1 MHFTVYKKIAAFILS
16 VCVILSA
23 LVTGADAESPNDSS
37 LITVIENNV
46 ILSLEFADTY
56 YNLQNSGYDD
66 ANDYRGRSLNLTNAA
81 LNAYNTENSTELTL
95 ANITAVRVKTVNGA
109 FLCGQ
114 FISFIKDKLPSVIE
128 IDMKDANV
136 TTRNFAWETDGYT
149 DNAIYD
155 GYFGVYSGEPRLM
168 AVKKIILP
176 DTLEIIMNYAFK
188 NLGTLETIVFGN
200 SLKSIG
206 YEAFQNC
213 MSLKALDFPDSLNAF
228 GGETQWYT
236 EGCESLAAVS
246 YHGLSQADGS
256 DFFAALST
264 IIVKAPVVT
273 VDLSNSGIDTSNALK
288 IANKRRITY
297 LNLSGCGNI
306 EYGSSDGTALY
317 ERLNYMKSNGAEV
330 LKTENSGYISTEGG
344 EVKLSLHFGVTYYD
358 MQETAYDDV
367 NDIRGKALQLTANA
381 QLKYNTENSANIST
395 EDITHLTVSCD
406 DGIYIT
412 GRFSDFIKTKLS
424 GVTEIDM
431 SGANVTTRTY
441 AWETDGYTDNALQDQ
456 YFGIYSGAPS
466 LTSVKKI
473 ILPDTLEV
481 MYDYVFKNLNTLET
495 VVFGN
500 SLKTM
505 GFEAFQNCT
514 SLKTLELPSS
524 LNEFTGD
531 TAWYVYGCTA
541 LTDISYHGAADGK
554 SGFFAKLASLINNSP
569 AVKVDMSGSGMDAAG
584 ALAIAWNNN
593 LTYLNISSCT
603 EIDYTTDVG
612 GELYSRLHSL
622 SETGK
627 TIIMSDYSARIELT
641 DGMIELN
648 ICFVRNDY
656 SSEKALELTNS
667 AINEYNEDSTL
678 SIVMQSIK
686 AVRAKT
692 AKGVSLNSVF
702 TNFIAE
708 RLPWVTRLDISKAA
722 ITSNTDDG
730 NAVRTEL
737 IALSNNGTDVIFTDV
752 LGDANADGNF
762 DILDIIHIEK
772 YLAHDIDRIINSESV
787 VDLNMDG
794 LINGTELA
802 VMRKAL
808 MQAENLEKY
817 AEKYRN
823 TYELTVGADSIGEY
837 IYMGWFLTADMAQT
851 YQKMNSA
858 QRGQFLNYVFNGERV
873 NYFGLIADVD
883 KYYENSENGFNINAF
898 KADWL
903 VGKGGLLD
911 EIAERGTDVFLN
923 ISSVPSALGG
933 EGSHKLA
940 DGCEQEFAQFVAD
953 AAHAVKEECSLN
965 IKYVSLGDEP
975 DGGSWDSEVIEH
987 YKTVPQIKECLKACG
1002 MGNVGIIG
1010 PNTCL
1015 IEQKWFNT
1023 LRSKENTWNAM
1034 SAVTGHDF
1042 SFGIVSDSL
1051 FNSSRVTGMPI
1062 FVNSMGILNE
1072 HTIASDFIVAD
1083 RDGKQKVADY
1093 YTAVRNI
1100 SAFLN
1105 DINKGANATM
1115 LWTPLVNTANY
1126 SALDNTA
1133 PNFYHIYYN
1142 ENGKVFANNFA
1153 TSANFDYYSQAVNTV
1168 RPGAHIY
1175 QTSTDRE
1182 GTMGGSFEEYTM
1194 NATAAV
1200 NTDGTWGINLFNKTD
1215 STVAKPYKN
1224 ADHAPVPQEARVINV
1239 RLDIKGLYG
1248 SGEKEFKVY
1257 STNINS
1263 GAAEEKGSII
1273 LSDGKGEIEVAPL
1286 ELISLRSSESIGVT
1300 AAPLPIEQRTG
1311 NLTVALT
1318 GENYI
1323 IKNGVDVS
1331 LNSAAELKYYNDY
1344 HSCGI
1349 MLEAEDFANLIG
1361 ANYNSSLFGLSATV
1375 SNGTGTMTFNR
1386 SRGTVQYS
1394 GSVSGTLSL
1403 PESLVYKN
1411 GRYYFVISDTE
1422 AEKIGKIF
1430 SIDYRQYENTG
1441 LIVIGKT
1448 DVGNLG
1454 LFTRLFE

>member
-1 MHFTVYKKIAAFILS
+1 MKYGHLKRVIALILS
-16 VCVILSA
+16 VCILLLTAVMCISA
-23 LVTGADAESPNDSS
+23 EIPSDTAF
-37 LITVIENNV
+37 IEV
-46 ILSLEFADTY
+46 SG
-56 YNLQNSGYDD
+56 SGYDD

-81 LNAYNTENSTELTL
+81 LNAYNANNSTALTI
-95 ANITAVRVKTVNGA
+95 ADITAVRVKTVNGA

-114 FISFIKDKLPSVIE
+114 FSSFIKDKLLNVEE
-128 IDMKDANV
+128 IDLKGANV
-136 TTRNFAWETDGYT
+136 TTRNYAWQNDGYT

-155 GYFGVYSGEPRLM
+155 GYFGVYSGTPRLT

-206 YEAFQNC
+206 AEAFQNC
-213 MSLKALDFPDSLNAF
+213 SSLKALNFPDSLNQFTRDTA
-228 GGETQWYT
+228 WYVY
-236 EGCESLAAVS
+236 GCASLSEVS
-246 YHGLSQADGS
+246 YHGLPPADGS

-264 IIVKAPVVT
+264 LIVKAPVVT

-297 LNLSGCGNI
+297 LNLSRCGNI

-330 LKTENSGYISTEGG
+330 LKTENSGYISTDGDA
-344 EVKLSLHFGVTYYD
+344 VKLSLHFGVTYYD
-358 MQETAYDDV
+358 RQETAYDDV
-367 NDIRGKALQLTANA
+367 NDIRGKSLQLTTNA
-381 QLKYNTENSANIST
+381 LLKYNTENSANIST
-395 EDITHLTVSCD
+395 EDITHLAVSCD
-406 DGIYIT
+406 DGIYLT

-424 GVTEIDM
+424 GVAEIDM
-431 SGANVTTRTY
+431 SDANVTTRTY
-441 AWETDGYTDNALQDQ
+441 AWETDGYTNNALQNQ
-456 YFGIYSGAPS
+456 YFGIYSGAPR
-466 LTSVKKI
+466 LTAIKRI

-481 MYDYVFKNLNTLET
+481 IQNYVFKNLNTLET

-500 SLKTM
+500 SLKSI
-505 GFEAFQNCT
+505 GAEAFQKCS
-514 SLKTLELPSS
+514 SLRTLELPNS

-531 TAWYVYGCTA
+531 TAWYVYGCTS

-554 SGFFAKLASLINNSP
+554 NDFFAKLASLINNSP
-569 AVKVDMSGSGMDAAG
+569 SVKVDISGSGIDAAG
-584 ALAIAWNNN
+584 TLTIARNNN
-593 LTYLNISSCT
+593 LTYLDISSCT

-612 GELYSRLHSL
+612 SELYSRLHSL

-627 TIIMSDYSARIELT
+627 IVIMSDNSAHIELT
-641 DGMIELN
+641 DGMVELN

-656 SSEKALELTNS
+656 SSEKALELTNG
-667 AINEYNEDSTL
+667 AINKYNADNTL
-678 SIVMQSIK
+678 SIVIDSIK
-686 AVRAKT
+686 AVRIKT
-692 AKGVSLNSVF
+692 AKGVYLNGVF
-702 TNFIAE
+702 ADFITD
-708 RLPWVTRLDISKAA
+708 RLPGVIRLDVSKSA
-722 ITSNTDDG
+722 IALNTDDG
-730 NAVRTEL
+730 NVVRTEL
-737 IALSNNGTDVIFTDV
+737 ITLSNNGTDVIFTDV

-772 YLAHDIDRIINSESV
+772 YLVHHISRIINSESV

-794 LINGTELA
+794 LINGTELT

-808 MQAENLEKY
+808 LQAEDLEKY

-837 IYMGWFLTADMAQT
+837 SYMGWFLTLGMAQT

-858 QRGQFLNYVFNGERV
+858 QREQFLNYVFNGERV
-873 NYFGLIADVD
+873 NYFGLIADIE
-883 KYYENSENGFNINAF
+883 KYYKNSQSGFDINAF

-923 ISSVPSALGG
+923 ISSVPSALSG
-933 EGSHKLA
+933 ENPYKLA
-940 DGCEQEFAQFVAD
+940 DGCEQEFAQLVAD
-953 AAHAVKEECSLN
+953 AAHAVKAECSLN
-965 IKYVSLGDEP
+965 VKYVSLGDEP
-975 DGGSWDSEVIEH
+975 DGGSWDSKVIEH
-987 YKTVPQIKECLKACG
+987 YKTVPQIKEYLKAYG
-1002 MGNVGIIG
+1002 MGNVGIAG
-1010 PNTCL
+1010 PNTC
-1015 IEQKWFNT
+1015 IISQKWFNT
-1023 LRSKENTWNAM
+1023 LRAKENTWNAM

-1042 SFGIVSDSL
+1042 SFGVVRDSL
-1051 FNSSRVTGMPI
+1051 LNSSMVTGMPI
-1062 FVNSMGILNE
+1062 FVTSMGILNE
-1072 HTIASDFIVAD
+1072 HTIASDFIATD
-1083 RDGKQKVADY
+1083 KEGKQKVADY
-1093 YTAVRNI
+1093 YTAIRNI

-1115 LWTPLVNTANY
+1115 LWTPLVNTADY
-1126 SALDNTA
+1126 LALDNTA

-1142 ENGKVFANNFA
+1142 ENGKVFADNIA
-1153 TSANFDYYSQAVNTV
+1153 TSANYDYYSQALNTV
-1168 RPGAHIY
+1168 RPGARIY

-1224 ADHAPVPQEARVINV
+1224 ADYAPVPQEARVINV

-1257 STNINS
+1257 STNING

-1300 AAPLPIEQRTG
+1300 SAPLPIEQRTG
-1311 NLTVALT
+1311 NLTVALA

-1323 IKNGVDVS
+1323 IKNGEDVS
-1331 LNSAAELKYYNDY
+1331 LNSTVELRYYNDY
-1344 HSCGI
+1344 RNCGI
-1349 MLEAEDFANLIG
+1349 MLEVEDFAKLIG
-1361 ANYNSSLFGLSATV
+1361 ANYNLDLLEPLATV
-1375 SNGTGTMTFNR
+1375 SNGTGAMTFNR
-1386 SRGTVQYS
+1386 SSGTVQYS
-1394 GSVSGTLSL
+1394 GPVSGTLSL
-1403 PESLVYKN
+1403 PESLVYKD
-1411 GRYYFVISDTE
+1411 GRYYFVLSDTE

-1430 SIDYRQYENTG
+1430 GKYRNSF
-1441 LIVIGKT
+1441 GK
-1448 DVGNLG
+1448 
-1454 LFTRLFE
+1454 